1 MTVQRTRLLILSV
14 CISSFTILSGCSSNN
29 IPAGSDASKMPVS
42 TTPASQLQADAA
54 RHNQMKN
61 YYRKE
66 ALASR
71 RSTAP

>member
-1 MTVQRTRLLILSV
+1 MTVQRSRMITLCVFITS
-14 CISSFTILSGCSSNN
+14 ISILSGCASNN
-29 IPAGSDASKMPVS
+29 VPAGSDASKLPVS

-66 ALASR
+66 ALAGR
-71 RSTAP
+71 RNTAP

>member
-1 MTVQRTRLLILSV
+1 MTVRRSSLLMLS
-14 CISSFTILSGCSSNN
+14 ISLSSFTILSGCSSNN
-29 IPAGSDASKMPVS
+29 VPAGSDASKLPVS
-42 TTPASQLQADAA
+42 TTPESQLQADSA